1 MATRQTV
8 VPCSLTEGDNVAL
21 VAPAGPTNTNDVA
34 GASRI
39 LRQWGLNPVT
49 SRHCCERFAD
59 YGGAIELSADDAN
72 RLNDLQWAIN
82 NESVKAILCCRGG
95 YGTLRLIDGIDLNQL
110 HTSPKWVIGYSDI
123 TALHA
128 ALHHEGFLSLHAP
141 MTKYMAEHGTDD
153 KACSSLHTII
163 RGGPW
168 PSYQLAPATE
178 NRTGTATAALTGGN
192 LAVLSAL
199 VPSKYNMISPGD
211 IVFVENVGDSVSRV
225 ERMLLSLR
233 FAGLLP
239 HLSGLVVGRLSGQ
252 SAEEESAMRQMVA
265 RMVSPYNYPV
275 AFGLQVGHHG
285 INLPLIIGATTT
297 LSVTRD
303 GTSLTQHSDAE
314 KRRF

>member
-1 MATRQTV
+1 MATGQTV
-8 VPCSLTEGDNVAL
+8 VPCSLAEGDNVAL
-21 VAPAGPTNTNDVA
+21 VAPAGPVSACHVA

-39 LRQWGLNPVT
+39 LRQWRLNPVT
-49 SRHCCERFAD
+49 GRHCNERFAD
-59 YGGAIELSADDAN
+59 YDGAIELSADDAD

-82 NESVKAILCCRGG
+82 DESVKAILCCRGG
-95 YGTLRLIDGIDLNQL
+95 YGTLRLIDGIDLNRL

-128 ALHHEGFLSLHAP
+128 ALHHEGILSLHAP
-141 MTKYMAEHGTDD
+141 MAKYLAGHDTDD
-153 KACSSLHTII
+153 EACSALHAII
-163 RGGPW
+163 SGCPW
-168 PSYQLAPATE
+168 PSYRLAPTPE
-178 NRTGTATAALTGGN
+178 NRTGTATATLTGGN

-239 HLSGLVVGRLSGQ
+239 HLDGLVVGRLSGQ

-265 RMVSPYNYPV
+265 RMVSPYDYPV

-285 INLPLIIGATTT
+285 INLPLVVGAATT

-303 GTSLTQHSDAE
+303 GASLTQHSDAE
-314 KRRF
+314 KCRF

>member
-1 MATRQTV
+1 MATGQTV
-8 VPCSLTEGDNVAL
+8 VPCSLAEGDNVAL
-21 VAPAGPTNTNDVA
+21 VAPAGPASACHVA

-49 SRHCCERFAD
+49 GRHCNERFAD
-59 YGGAIELSADDAN
+59 YGGAIELSADDAG
-72 RLNDLQWAIN
+72 RLYDLQWAIN
-82 NESVKAILCCRGG
+82 DESVKAILCCRGG
-95 YGTLRLIDGIDLNQL
+95 YGTLRLIDGIDLNRL

-128 ALHHEGFLSLHAP
+128 AMHHEGILSLHAP
-141 MTKYMAEHGTDD
+141 MTKYMAEQGTDD
-153 KACSSLHTII
+153 EACSALHAII
-163 RGGPW
+163 SGGPW
-168 PSYQLAPATE
+168 PSYRLAPTPE
-178 NRTGTATAALTGGN
+178 NRTGTTTATLTGGN

-239 HLSGLVVGRLSGQ
+239 RLNGLVVGRLSGR

-265 RMVSPYNYPV
+265 RMVSPYDYPV

-285 INLPLIIGATTT
+285 INLPLVVGAVTT
-297 LSVTRD
+297 LCVTRD
-303 GTSLTQHSDAE
+303 GASLTQHNDAE
-314 KRRF
+314 KYRF